1 MKPLK
6 NTEGNTMK
14 TIEVQ
19 FNKSCSERFYLYPA
33 DLDLSPEQFAELET
47 DGIFKFHTV
56 DIEVERQY
64 YTDDEGVQDVI
75 FKIQDGLE
83 NILEQAE
90 KLRKGLTLVPA
101 TVVFTPKKD
110 WGIVS
115 RIEKL
120 A

>member
-1 MKPLK
+1 MKEIK
-6 NTEGNTMK
+6 
-14 TIEVQ
+14 VQ
-19 FNKSCSERFYLYPA
+19 FSRSCSERIYIFPK
-33 DLDLSPEQFAELET
+33 DLDLSKEQFERLET

-56 DIEVERQY
+56 DIEVEPQH
-64 YTDDEGVQDVI
+64 YTDNEEVQNVI

-101 TVVFTPKKD
+101 MVVFTPKKD

>member
-1 MKPLK
+1 
-6 NTEGNTMK
+6 MK

-19 FNKSCSERFYLYPA
+19 FNKSYSERFFLYPA
-33 DLDLSPEQFAELET
+33 DFNLSLKQFERLET
-47 DGIFKFHTV
+47 SGIFKFHGS
-56 DIEVERQY
+56 DIEVKRQY
-64 YTDDEGVQDVI
+64 YASDEDVQDVI

-83 NILEQAE
+83 NLLEQAE

-101 TVVFTPKKD
+101 MVVFTPKKD